1 MALMSDTNFNKVLV
15 VLNPISGGIEKKEA
29 NELFDL
35 LAKKFNVEQEIFRTR
50 GKDDVKRLNEYIAD
64 FNPDVVFAGGGD
76 GTINLVGRCLLKKNI
91 PLGIIPLG
99 SANGLATELEIPPDI
114 EEAYL
119 IAMTGKPFPID
130 VLEVNNDYISLH
142 LSDIG
147 FNANLIRRFEAEEER
162 GKFAYVKQFF
172 KEYLVNKPSRYTFT
186 YNGNTFSR
194 KALMVVFANATKF
207 GTGAIINPKGKLNDG
222 KFETCIIKPYPW
234 HAIFGIAASFFFGN
248 IDKSK
253 YVKMLSCKNITVKM
267 KKAQAIQVDGEIIGF
282 FKKVTARILP
292 EKIYVMKPE

>member
-1 MALMSDTNFNKVLV
+1 MSDINFNKVLV

-29 NELFDL
+29 YELFDL
-35 LAKKFNVEQEIFRTR
+35 LAKKFNVEQEIFTTR
-50 GKDDVKRLNEYIAD
+50 GKDDLQGLNECIAD

-76 GTINLVGRCLLKKNI
+76 GTINLAAKCLIKKKI

-99 SANGLATELEIPPDI
+99 SANGLATELEIPVDI
-114 EEAYL
+114 EEAYF
-119 IAMTGKPFPID
+119 IAMKGKPSPID
-130 VLEVNNDYISLH
+130 ILEVNKNYISLH

-172 KEYLVNKPSRYTFT
+172 KEYLVNKPSQYTFIH
-186 YNGNTFSR
+186 NGNTFSR

-207 GTGAIINPKGKLNDG
+207 GTGAIINPRGSLNDG

-248 IDKSK
+248 IDKSR
-253 YVKMLSCKNITVKM
+253 YVKMLRCKEITVRM
-267 KKAQAIQVDGEIIGF
+267 KTHQAVQVDGEIIGS

-292 EKIYVMKPE
+292 EKIYVMKPS